1 MTITITGIDAALQR
15 LNPEQLTTALRAAT
29 FAVATKVNGRIRAY
43 PPQRM
48 LRRPYRR
55 TGQLGQGWRVE
66 HVGAT
71 GARVTNRV
79 AYAVY
84 VQGDEQVE
92 YHKDAGWKNADGVSE
107 QVQADGTVTRI
118 AGQALAH
125 IYGG

>member
-1 MTITITGIDAALQR
+1 MSIGITGLEENQQR
-15 LNPEQLTTALRAAT
+15 INPEHLTTALRAAT
-29 FAVATKVNGRIRAY
+29 FAVATEVSGRIRAY

-48 LRRPYRR
+48 LLRPYRR

-84 VQGDEQVE
+84 VQGDDQVE
-92 YHKDAGWKNADGVSE
+92 FHKDAGWKNADGVSE
-107 QVQADGTVTRI
+107 QVQVDGTVTRI